1 MSGSTQRPS
10 EICSSTSSSFEG
22 QASLKTANS
31 RLVRP
36 YARES
41 LDTTS
46 SVPGRAVKRDTGVL
60 STEMFTEGSRGT
72 TIRTK
77 APTNDNLDHGE
88 GGRGATIRRHSV
100 NMGKSIRRR
109 FKSVTGVLTRRS
121 ISVSY
126 PANRTMDTGFPF
138 EPSELKKKP
147 RGSMTLDSKTVMR
160 PLQSSQNGLLRT
172 TLNSPSI
179 HPLELPESLSE
190 TETQPTEI
198 AFISPVQSPS
208 PHAAAIDQF
217 IPEDQILSPIIPFSD
232 SILTESLI
240 DFVVPQFLQQGTP
253 LLKISKKRHKPIQ
266 FVFRLDAD
274 QGRIIWESKVQKFIA
289 VENIK
294 EIRTGQAALHH
305 ITQLQC
311 TPVEDYLPR
320 WLTLIYL
327 GPSPSKARSKPN
339 LSPLPLGSPKSNYSV
354 HTYKTLHLVASSDLV
369 IQLWERTLRSMVAL
383 RVSLTSGLG
392 FGGGM
397 NSDRIMEETRQALWE
412 RSFWTAA
419 GENMRSRF
427 GSNADWSAGEGDES
441 LELSGAHEGQRL
453 TFNEMRALCE
463 RLNVRMSEKEVR
475 RLFNN
480 ADTYRQGS
488 LDFEGFRRFG
498 KLLKARPELDR
509 LFKSLVQSNVIAD
522 AVDDGFF
529 HRQSSSGKDC
539 SNMPFNIFRSFM
551 REKQKSAL
559 SEAELKDIFDRYS
572 VEVAGTTID
581 DQGSPYPALPYTNH
595 TLGISTSSLE
605 ALPPSISS
613 SSLNVRE
620 WEADVSYIPPS
631 ALFAASSPPT
641 TRVITLET
649 FTSFLLS
656 SDNPACLEPRTN
668 DEAGPSTHNHG
679 FSHHHTRHVTT
690 FHRLSETSHDMTRPL
705 SDYYISSSHNT
716 YLIGHQLYGESTVE
730 GYVRAFLGG
739 CRCVELDIFDT
750 DTGPQIFHG
759 KTLTSKVSLR
769 EVCEAIMTYGF
780 VASQYPLIISA
791 EIHCGL
797 VGQAQLVGIMKD
809 VFKDRLVR
817 RDENGAIVGMSEAT
831 QSLDRTSEVLLS
843 ASTIEKLPSPEELK
857 GRILVKAKKLHSI
870 DYIDSPPLSQTSS
883 TSSRNTLQLGHPF
896 DGITSS
902 PSDTDAMFDLQ
913 NLSMSMRRSSEGTN
927 RDDVDSDML
936 HKVRGRGKP
945 DSSPPPSSYSPR
957 RPIKKPLVSGHS
969 STSSVASSKTRM
981 RMSPDLLSLL
991 VYTVGVK
998 YRGINKKEVYRSEEM
1013 FSLSENMANKMLK
1026 VGMIDLIKH
1035 TRDHLVRIYP
1045 KGTRVRSTNY
1055 QPHRYWSAGA
1065 QLVAINWQTVD
1076 LGYMI
1081 NHAMFQRNGGCG
1093 YLLKPLPLRMPHK
1106 GLLSKQTQ
1114 HYLDLT
1120 IISAQHLPAPKDASG
1135 KDVSETSPVNPYV
1148 QVTIHVPDWPTPP
1161 SVSANS
1167 IASGLVSA
1175 NDAVSAVLSQGSG
1188 PPSPSSGY
1196 FPTNP
1201 RSPRSTSYC
1210 TSVVKN
1216 NGFNPVWEENMRIPF
1231 TCVGDMKDLI
1241 YVSFAVRHTERED
1254 VEPLAQFF
1262 ASLGCLQHGYRH
1274 LPLHDSQMSQYLFST
1289 LFVRI
1294 DIS

>member
-1 MSGSTQRPS
+1 
-10 EICSSTSSSFEG
+10 
-22 QASLKTANS
+22 
-31 RLVRP
+31 
-36 YARES
+36 
-41 LDTTS
+41 
-46 SVPGRAVKRDTGVL
+46 
-60 STEMFTEGSRGT
+60 
-72 TIRTK
+72 
-77 APTNDNLDHGE
+77 
-88 GGRGATIRRHSV
+88 
-100 NMGKSIRRR
+100 MGKSIRRR

-121 ISVSY
+121 MSISYS
-126 PANRTMDTGFPF
+126 ANRTRDTGFPF
-138 EPSELKKKP
+138 EASELKKKP
-147 RGSMTLDSKTVMR
+147 RGSMSLDSKTVMR

-190 TETQPTEI
+190 TETQHTEI
-198 AFISPVQSPS
+198 AFIFPVQSPS

-217 IPEDQILSPIIPFSD
+217 IPEDQMLSPIIPFSD

-274 QGRIIWESKVQKFIA
+274 QGRIIWESKIQKFIA

-354 HTYKTLHLVASSDLV
+354 HTYKTLHLVASSHLV

-427 GSNADWSAGEGDES
+427 GSNADWSVGEGDES

-509 LFKSLVQSNVIAD
+509 LFKSLVQSNVEIAD

-529 HRQSSSGKDC
+529 HRQSSRGKDC

-551 REKQKSAL
+551 REKQKSTL

-572 VEVAGTTID
+572 VE
-581 DQGSPYPALPYTNH
+581 
-595 TLGISTSSLE
+595 
-605 ALPPSISS
+605 
-613 SSLNVRE
+613 
-620 WEADVSYIPPS
+620 
-631 ALFAASSPPT
+631 
-641 TRVITLET
+641 
-649 FTSFLLS
+649 
-656 SDNPACLEPRTN
+656 
-668 DEAGPSTHNHG
+668 
-679 FSHHHTRHVTT
+679 
-690 FHRLSETSHDMTRPL
+690 
-705 SDYYISSSHNT
+705 
-716 YLIGHQLYGESTVE
+716 LYGESTVE

-769 EVCEAIMTYGF
+769 ERFTAG
-780 VASQYPLIISA
+780 SSA
-791 EIHCGL
+791 
-797 VGQAQLVGIMKD
+797 
-809 VFKDRLVR
+809 RL
-817 RDENGAIVGMSEAT
+817 SC
-831 QSLDRTSEVLLS
+831 
-843 ASTIEKLPSPEELK
+843 PEELK

-913 NLSMSMRRSSEGTN
+913 NLSMSMRRSSE
-927 RDDVDSDML
+927 DDVDSDML

-957 RPIKKPLVSGHS
+957 RPIKKALASGHS

-1035 TRDHLVRIYP
+1035 TRGHLVRIYP

-1114 HYLDLT
+1114 HYLELT
-1120 IISAQHLPAPKDASG
+1120 IVSAQHLPAPKDASG
-1135 KDVSETSPVNPYV
+1135 KDVSESSPVNPYV

-1188 PPSPSSGY
+1188 PPSPASGY

-1201 RSPRSTSYC
+1201 RFPRSTSYC

-1241 YVSFAVRHTERED
+1241 YVNFAVRHTERED